1 MVGLTF
7 VLACSDAD
15 ETLVLVLMP
24 MMHLFFL
31 L

>member
-7 VLACSDAD
+7 VLADAD

-24 MMHLFFL
+24 MMHLSFL